1 MRGVKGIYSPVF
13 YDETKSGDLG
23 AQIHGLYILPRGV
36 IYVTSQQE
44 SYVRSIVGRSQSE

>member
-23 AQIHGLYILPRGV
+23 AQIHGPYILPRGSHICNESIRV
-36 IYVTSQQE
+36 ICAQYSRKE
-44 SYVRSIVGRSQSE
+44 SK